1 CDTMWTYVLCRA
13 GEVVSFL
20 GDAARAA
27 TVYDLLLPYA
37 DRCATVG
44 IAGLRGSVA
53 RFLGLLATVLSRY
66 DDAERHFEEALQMNA
81 RIRARIWVAHA
92 QHDYAGMV
100 VARDGP
106 GDRDRA
112 AGLAAQA
119 LATAREVGMKLLEAK
134 VVELRAAAG
143 LGEEPSPA
151 PRPEGPSTP
160 EAAAVFRREGDVW
173 TIAYDGK
180 GLRLKDAKGVQYIAR
195 LLRRPGAELHC
206 ADLAAGGE

>member
-1 CDTMWTYVLCRA
+1 
-13 GEVVSFL
+13 
-20 GDAARAA
+20 
-27 TVYDLLLPYA
+27 
-37 DRCATVG
+37 
-44 IAGLRGSVA
+44 
-53 RFLGLLATVLSRY
+53 
-66 DDAERHFEEALQMNA
+66 
-81 RIRARIWVAHA
+81 
-92 QHDYAGMV
+92 
-100 VARDGP
+100 
-106 GDRDRA
+106 GDRGRA

-195 LLRRPGAELHC
+195 LLRHPGAEVHC
-206 ADLAAGGE
+206 ADLAAGGETEPAHGGAAGAIAAGLGDAGEVLDAPARAAYRH